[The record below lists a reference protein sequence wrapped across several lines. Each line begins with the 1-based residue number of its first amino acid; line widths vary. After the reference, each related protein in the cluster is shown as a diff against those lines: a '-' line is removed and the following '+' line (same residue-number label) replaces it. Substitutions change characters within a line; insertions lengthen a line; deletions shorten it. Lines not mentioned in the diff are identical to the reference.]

1 MSPVPDPNPLPAADA
16 RERIAESVI
25 DALYRELHRKAPSPV
40 LHPRSRLDADLGF
53 DSLARAELVNRLE
66 EALGIELSAAALDG
80 AETLGDLLRVLS
92 DAPKAVRPAGARL
105 FGAPAVSVRA
115 LPRADGAAPDE
126 ARTLTEA
133 LSWRVDRHPGATH
146 AIVLG
151 DSGPRELSYAALLE
165 GARAIA
171 AGLGRYGLSRGAPV
185 ALMLPTSVDYLH
197 VFFGVLLAG
206 LLPVPLYPPAHG
218 HQLEDHVR
226 RHTEI
231 LANAGAEA
239 LITVREA
246 HRLAHWLKSRV
257 RALRH
262 ILTVADLGRGGEAG
276 PAPMPLSG
284 DSIAL
289 LQYTSGST
297 GSPKGVVLTHGQLL
311 ANIRAMGTAIGA
323 SDRDVFVSW
332 LPLYHDM
339 GLIGA
344 WLGSLYHGCLLVLMP
359 PDAFLARPARWLRA
373 IGEYR
378 GTLTAAP
385 NFGYEFAAQR
395 VSDEELTGL
404 DLSSL
409 RIAFNGAEPVYPETI
424 ERFLRRFAPC
434 GLPPQALTPV
444 YGLAEV
450 GVGLT
455 FPPLGRGPL
464 VDRIDR
470 ELLSRSGRAQPVPVG
485 ASQAI
490 AFVSSGRP
498 LAGYRLRIVDERGAE
513 VAERTEG
520 ALQFEGPSATGG
532 YYRNAD
538 ATARLLSG
546 NWRNTGD
553 RAYIAAGELYITGRA
568 KDMVIRRGR
577 HIYPEEIESAVG
589 AIEGVRKGCVAVF
602 GAMADAIGTE
612 RLIVVAET
620 RVSDASQRDALTR
633 RIMERITSTLGEP
646 ADEVLLLAP
655 HSVLKTSSGK
665 LRRAAT
671 RQAYLEGALGRAPRS
686 PFVQMLR
693 LFRGSVSLAAH
704 RRLERAMGVM
714 FGLCA
719 WGVLLV
725 FALPTVV
732 LTGCVGSPLRRWR
745 LNHRAAARVVRVLRF
760 PLVATWQGQGDL
772 RTPHVL
778 VVNHASYVDSLL
790 ISALLRER
798 HRFGAKAELARVP
811 VLGGYLRR
819 MGTVFIERFAPGE
832 STAEVG
838 RLTEALRGGDSLVL
852 FPEGTFTGV
861 TGLRAF
867 HLGAFQ
873 AAAAAR
879 VPVIAVALRGTR
891 DVMREGRWLP
901 RRAPVHAVIGPPLC
915 AGERE
920 DVFAAAVRLRDEAR
934 AHILRHCG
942 EPDLT

>member
-1 MSPVPDPNPLPAADA
+1 MSPVPDSDPLPAAEA
-16 RERIAESVI
+16 RDRVAESVI
-25 DALYRELHRKAPSPV
+25 DALYRELHHESPPPH

-66 EALGIELSAAALDG
+66 GALEVEISAAALDG

-92 DAPKAVRPAGARL
+92 EAPKAARPAGARL
-105 FGAPAVSVRA
+105 FGAPAVTVRA
-115 LPRADGAAPDE
+115 VPRAGGGVPDA

-133 LSWRVDRHPGATH
+133 LSWRVKHHPGATH
-146 AIVLG
+146 AIVLA
-151 DSGPRELSYAALLE
+151 DSGPRELSYAALLD

-171 AGLGRYGLSRGAPV
+171 SGLGRYGLSRGAPV
-185 ALMLPTSVDYLH
+185 ALMLPTSLDYLH
-197 VFFGVLLAG
+197 AFFGVLLAG
-206 LLPVPLYPPAHG
+206 FVPVPLYPPAHR

-257 RALRH
+257 RSLRH
-262 ILTVADLGRGGEAG
+262 ILTVADIGRGIRAE
-276 PAPMPLSG
+276 PVPMPLCA

-297 GSPKGVVLTHGQLL
+297 GSPKGVVLTHGHLL
-311 ANIRAMGTAIGA
+311 ANIRAMGSAIGA

-344 WLGSLYHGCLLVLMP
+344 WLGSLYYGCLLVLMP
-359 PDAFLARPARWLRA
+359 PGAFLARPARWLRA

-385 NFGYEFAAQR
+385 NFGYELAAQR
-395 VSDEELTGL
+395 VSDEELKGL

-409 RIAFNGAEPVYPETI
+409 RIAFNGAEPVYSETI
-424 ERFLRRFAPC
+424 ERFLRRFTPC
-434 GLPPQALTPV
+434 GLPLQALTPV

-470 ELLSRSGRAQPVPVG
+470 ERLSRSGRAQPVPVG
-485 ASQAI
+485 TSRSI
-490 AFVSSGRP
+490 TFVSSGKP

-532 YYRNAD
+532 YYRNAV

-553 RAYIAAGELYITGRA
+553 RAYIASGELYITGRA

-602 GAMADAIGTE
+602 GAMADAVGTE

-620 RVSDASQRDALTR
+620 RVSDAAQRDALTR
-633 RIMERITSTLGEP
+633 RIMECVTSTLGEP
-646 ADEVLLLAP
+646 ADEVLLLEP
-655 HSVLKTSSGK
+655 HGVLKTSSGK

-671 RQAYLEGALGRAPRS
+671 RQAYLEGELGRAPSS

-693 LFRGSVSLAAH
+693 LIRGNVSLAAR
-704 RRLERAMGVM
+704 RRLERALGVA
-714 FGLCA
+714 FGLFA
-719 WGVLLV
+719 WGVLLA
-725 FALPTVV
+725 FALPTLV
-732 LTGCVGSPLRRWR
+732 LTGCVRSPLRRWR
-745 LNHRAAARVVRVLRF
+745 LNHRAAVRVLHVLRF
-760 PLVATWQGQGDL
+760 PLVATWQGRGDL
-772 RTPHVL
+772 RAPHVL

-790 ISALLRER
+790 ISALLLEP

-811 VLGGYLRR
+811 LLGGYLRK
-819 MGTVFIERFAPGE
+819 MGTLFIERSAPGQ

-838 RLTEALRGGDSLVL
+838 RITDALRGGDSVVL
-852 FPEGTFTGV
+852 FPEGTFTGA

-867 HLGAFQ
+867 HLGAFE

-891 DVMREGRWLP
+891 DVMRDGRRLP
-901 RRAPVHAVIGPPLC
+901 RRAPVQAVIGPPLC
-915 AGERE
+915 AGQRE

-942 EPDLT
+942 EPDLS